1 MVSGSVYILAL
12 KLKKM
17 KESFNMGKHIV
28 EKNYHRL
35 DPVGQSDMC
44 ATCSTGCK
52 TSCSR
57 QLAKNMGS
65 EVSYIIDDPVEKNVT
80 FDRLYDVIIRDVD
93 SIPCELKSQKLVYD
107 VDGKLIEGQLKVPWP
122 MDWIYEV
129 VSDYLSKDSHLSGT
143 KSVKF
148 ANPEEVDQLIV
159 CDVVSYVQRR

>member
-1 MVSGSVYILAL
+1 
-12 KLKKM
+12 
-17 KESFNMGKHIV
+17 MGKHIV

-44 ATCSTGCK
+44 ATCSTACK

-57 QLAKNMGS
+57 KLAQDLGN
-65 EVSYIIDDPVEKNVT
+65 EISYIIDDPAPKNVT
-80 FDRLYDVIIRDVD
+80 IDRLYDVIIRDVD
-93 SIPCELKSQKLVYD
+93 SIPCDLKNQKLLFD
-107 VDGKLIEGQLKVPWP
+107 VDGKLLEGELKTPWK

-129 VSDYLSKDSHLSGT
+129 VSEYLSNDSHLSGT

-148 ANPEEVDQLIV
+148 FNPEEQDQIVV